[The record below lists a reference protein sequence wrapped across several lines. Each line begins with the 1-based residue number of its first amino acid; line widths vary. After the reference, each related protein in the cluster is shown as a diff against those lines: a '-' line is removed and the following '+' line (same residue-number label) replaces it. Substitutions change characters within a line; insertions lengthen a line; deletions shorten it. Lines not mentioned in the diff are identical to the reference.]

1 MPKRQKQRILYTM
14 VQISDRQTNILRV
27 LRSMYNQSGTTVRES
42 MRRLRRSHHKS
53 SGKVRLPANAPTFF
67 FRVRFFVFSL
77 SFLNHTDGVA
87 PSQSFPPSP
96 FLPFFHNFDHLPDS
110 FLSGA
115 SATPMISWG
124 SPEPAP
130 AVVCRKACAT
140 GAVSL
145 PGYPVL

>member
-53 SGKVRLPANAPTFF
+53 LGKVRLPANAPTFF
-67 FRVRFFVFSL
+67 FCVRFFVFSL
-77 SFLNHTDGVA
+77 SFLNHMDGVT
-87 PSQSFPPSP
+87 PPPSP

-115 SATPMISWG
+115 SATPRISWG

-130 AVVCRKACAT
+130 AVVCRKACVT
-140 GAVSL
+140 GAASL

>member
-14 VQISDRQTNILRV
+14 VQISDRQTNILRE

-42 MRRLRRSHHKS
+42 MRHLRRSHHKS
-53 SGKVRLPANAPTFF
+53 SGKVRLPANALAFF
-67 FRVRFFVFSL
+67 FCVRFFVFSL
-77 SFLNHTDGVA
+77 SFLNHMDGVT
-87 PSQSFPPSP
+87 PPPSP

-124 SPEPAP
+124 SLEPAP
-130 AVVCRKACAT
+130 AVVGRKACVT
-140 GAVSL
+140 GAASL
-145 PGYPVL
+145 PGCPVL

>member
-67 FRVRFFVFSL
+67 FCVRFFFFRCH
-77 SFLNHTDGVA
+77 FLIIWTEL
-87 PSQSFPPSP
+87 PPPSP

-115 SATPMISWG
+115 SATPRISWG

-130 AVVCRKACAT
+130 AVVCRKACVT
-140 GAVSL
+140 GAASL

>member
-53 SGKVRLPANAPTFF
+53 SSKVRLPANALTFF

-77 SFLNHTDGVA
+77 SFLNHMDGVT
-87 PSQSFPPSP
+87 PPSP

-110 FLSGA
+110 FLSSA
-115 SATPMISWG
+115 LATPRISWG

-130 AVVCRKACAT
+130 AVVCRKACVT
-140 GAVSL
+140 GAASL

>member
-53 SGKVRLPANAPTFF
+53 SGKVRLTANVLTFF
-67 FRVRFFVFSL
+67 SCVRFFVFSL
-77 SFLNHTDGVA
+77 SFLNHMDGVN
-87 PSQSFPPSP
+87 PSP

-130 AVVCRKACAT
+130 AVVCRKACVT
-140 GAVSL
+140 GAASL
-145 PGYPVL
+145 PGCPVL

>member
-67 FRVRFFVFSL
+67 FCVRFFFSRCH
-77 SFLNHTDGVA
+77 FLIIRTEL
-87 PSQSFPPSP
+87 PPPSP

-115 SATPMISWG
+115 SATPRISWG

-130 AVVCRKACAT
+130 AVVCRKACVT
-140 GAVSL
+140 GAASL